1 MKRFLCA
8 ALALVMMLS
17 CISLSALA
25 EGYYKQHQSNEAT
38 FETLEEV
45 KVNGPAWMLEEYG
58 SAQPYD
64 PALDKYPEG
73 TTYVYR
79 APGMYTSASAAVRMN
94 TNLLVYA
101 DHAFESK
108 DEAYQYLVDL
118 GLIDICNEAT
128 GSIVLVTPVTPV
140 GVGSNGAPTG
150 GWGEQD
156 RYAFYILQS
165 VMCNIGGGKCD
176 PGYYGGLT
184 YRYLIGIDAGAT
196 FINNFIA
203 PEFDFITRIAGLLL
217 IGGENEKVRQ
227 VAGAVPVWLV
237 NPQESTVEKY
247 KKANGTDSKGR
258 NGDDLLYY
266 NSDLP
271 LQRVIVS
278 YTDNVDLKQC
288 VHNAYYGMF
297 IHNFRI
303 PVVKAGLYTG
313 QGEFYSYSWNQ
324 APYSLGRRNPIIN
337 GVTPDGIHVIEM
349 QGEQFATDAHAYVTT
364 WYEFL
369 PEEALDG
376 TAPEHSIPLILA
388 HHGGGDDP
396 VQAVD
401 ELGLITLAGE
411 ERVAIIA
418 ERHASDEP
426 GATFMSDSPF
436 NYLSELAPQLV
447 KYMLD
452 KYPALDPSRVY
463 VTGYSM
469 GGSSTNRSCYGDS
482 SVFAAAV
489 NMSGTPYTFADDP
502 TANVDQFAEIDI
514 PMMLTTC
521 TYDTATH
528 FDSVNGYIAVDFQD
542 NIMNYLKYNEMDKG
556 LNSYEDFDFETY
568 EFSGFKADIYR
579 ETKVNKEYPM
589 YQWFFLNDQGAPM
602 VGLTVLEFLPHG
614 LYQEYGRI
622 AWNYFKQFSRDP
634 ETKEIIFNPFA
645 N

>member
-1 MKRFLCA
+1 MKRFLCSL
-8 ALALVMMLS
+8 LALTLMLS
-17 CISLSALA
+17 CFTVPALA
-25 EGYYKQHQSNEAT
+25 DYYKQHQGNEAT

-45 KVNGPAWMLEEYG
+45 KVNEPLWMEEEYG

-79 APGMYTSASAAVRMN
+79 APGMYTSGSAAVRMN

-101 DHAFESK
+101 DHGFESK
-108 DEAYQYLVDL
+108 EEAYAYLEEL

-128 GSIVLVTPVTPV
+128 GSIVLVTPIAERTM
-140 GVGSNGAPTG
+140 GSSGWTG
-150 GWGEQD
+150 GWGEAD

-165 VMCNIGGGKCD
+165 VMCNIGGGKAD

-247 KKANGTDSKGR
+247 KKANGTDSFGR

-266 NSDLP
+266 NSKLP
-271 LQRVIVS
+271 LQQVIV
-278 YTDNVDLKQC
+278 TNTEEVDLKQA
-288 VHNAYYGMF
+288 VHNAYYDLF

-324 APYSLGRRNPIIN
+324 APYSLGKRNPIIN

-349 QGEQFATDAHAYVTT
+349 QGEEFATDAHEYITT

-369 PEEALDG
+369 PEEVLDG
-376 TAPEHSIPLILA
+376 TAGEHTIPRILA

-401 ELGLITLAGE
+401 ELGLLTLAGE
-411 ERVAIIA
+411 KRIAMVA
-418 ERHASDEP
+418 ERHASETP
-426 GATFMSDSPF
+426 GASFMSDSPF
-436 NYLSELAPQLV
+436 NYLSEMAPKLV
-447 KYMLD
+447 RYMLD
-452 KYPALDPSRVY
+452 KYPALDPARVY

-482 SVFAAAV
+482 SLFAAAV
-489 NMSGTPYTFADDP
+489 NMSGTPYPFQDDP
-502 TANVDQFAEIDI
+502 TANVEQFAEIDM
-514 PMMLTTC
+514 PMMLTT
-521 TYDTATH
+521 
-528 FDSVNGYIAVDFQD
+528 
-542 NIMNYLKYNEMDKG
+542 
-556 LNSYEDFDFETY
+556 
-568 EFSGFKADIYR
+568 
-579 ETKVNKEYPM
+579 
-589 YQWFFLNDQGAPM
+589 
-602 VGLTVLEFLPHG
+602 
-614 LYQEYGRI
+614 
-622 AWNYFKQFSRDP
+622 
-634 ETKEIIFNPFA
+634 
-645 N
+645 